1 MKNAIINN
9 LILDTPILKKGEVI
23 QELDFYRSVMEP
35 VLYNPKYTGHL
46 FSILPLKKSK
56 VWIHYYKKGV
66 LTHIGVYH
74 GGEIKDANLHLL
86 KLKANQLKELNI
98 EEIKDV
104 LFGFCEQQLA
114 EVEHD
119 DIFHLWLANKQREI
133 INPEYDPTD
142 ILKSNKA
149 IYENYLEA
157 EPLTMTHLRTI
168 LATTIVGDGIDK
180 ENVNTLTCVQ
190 DRLPNAATVQ
200 DNMSWSDKIYDCQY
214 LQEIMQEN
222 GEVVEYE
229 QLGLF

>member
-9 LILDTPILKKGEVI
+9 LILDTPILKHGEVI

-35 VLYNPKYTGHL
+35 ILYNPKCTEHL
-46 FSILPLKKSK
+46 FSILPLKKEK
-56 VWIHYYKKGV
+56 VWIHYYQKGV

-74 GGEIKDANLHLL
+74 DKQIKKANLHLL
-86 KLKANQLKELNI
+86 KLKAKQLNELNI
-98 EEIKDV
+98 EEIKNV
-104 LFGFCEQQLA
+104 LFEICEMQIE

-119 DIFHLWLANKQREI
+119 DIFHLWINQKNK
-133 INPEYDPTD
+133 
-142 ILKSNKA
+142 
-149 IYENYLEA
+149 A

-180 ENVNTLTCVQ
+180 EHVNTLTCAQ

-200 DNMSWSDKIYDCQY
+200 DNLSWSDEIYDCQY
-214 LQEIMQEN
+214 LQEIIQES
-222 GEVVEYE
+222 GETIEYE